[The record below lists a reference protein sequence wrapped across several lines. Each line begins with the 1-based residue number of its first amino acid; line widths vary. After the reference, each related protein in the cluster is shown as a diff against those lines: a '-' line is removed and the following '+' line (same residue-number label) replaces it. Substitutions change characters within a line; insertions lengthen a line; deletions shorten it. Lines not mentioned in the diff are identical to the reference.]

1 MENHIVDVIGI
12 GVGPFNLGLA
22 ALIDERTE
30 LSSYFFDESDAFD
43 WHPGMLLEHADLQV
57 PFLAD
62 LVTFA
67 NPKSNYSFLNYLHI
81 KNRLYKFYFY
91 RRFDIPRREYNDYA
105 RWVVKQLPHCV
116 FKSEVIDV
124 IDRDG
129 YYEVLVNHWDQ
140 SQRKTYYAKNIVMGT
155 GSKPLLLK
163 GADGL
168 PKEDVHHSSDYLY
181 HKSSTVKGK
190 SITVIGSGQ
199 SAAEIFYDL
208 LQEMDTHEF
217 QLSWFTRSPGIFQ
230 LDESK
235 LAQEVFTPD
244 YVDYFHQLP
253 FTQRMEALGHLKQL
267 RKGIEGATLEN
278 IYQNLYDK
286 TIDNE
291 HVPVKIQ
298 PLTELETIQK
308 EGNQYA
314 LDCYQWQAEER
325 FTHNSE
331 KVILATGYQPHI
343 PKWFSNRFKDKI
355 EWEDEKHYKV
365 TEQYRLQFKQ
375 SDREHHFYTL
385 TNLDHSH
392 GSGATNLALAVNR
405 NIHIINDIAGEV
417 IYPVQRDTLFS
428 QFLGK

>member
-1 MENHIVDVIGI
+1 MDNLTVDVIGI

-22 ALIDERTE
+22 ALLDEKTE
-30 LSSYFFDESDAFD
+30 LSSYFFDESEEFD

-67 NPKSNYSFLNYLHI
+67 NPKSRYSFLNYLHT

-91 RRFDIPRREYNDYA
+91 RKFDIPRKEYNDYA

-116 FKSEVIDV
+116 FKSQVIDV
-124 IDRDG
+124 IDKDG
-129 YYEVLVNHWDQ
+129 YYEVHVNHWDI
-140 SQRKTYYAKNIVMGT
+140 SERKTYYAKNIIMGT

-181 HKSSTVKGK
+181 HKPTTVQGK

-208 LQEMDTHEF
+208 LQEMDTHDF
-217 QLSWFTRSPGIFQ
+217 QLTWFTRSPGIFQ

-235 LAQEVFTPD
+235 LGQEVFTPD

-253 FTQRMEALGHLKQL
+253 FAERMEALQHLKQL
-267 RKGIEGATLEN
+267 RKGIEGTTLTN
-278 IYQNLYDK
+278 IYHYLYDK
-286 TIDNE
+286 SIDNE
-291 HVPVKIQ
+291 HIPVSIQ
-298 PLTELETIQK
+298 PLTELEDIQ
-308 EGNQYA
+308 ENGGEYTLA
-314 LDCYQWQAEER
+314 CHQWELKKR

-343 PKWFSNRFKDKI
+343 PDWFTNRFRDKI
-355 EWEDEKHYKV
+355 EWEDDKHFKV
-365 TEQYRLQFKQ
+365 TDNYQLQFKEAGRE
-375 SDREHHFYTL
+375 REHHFYTL
-385 TNLDHSH
+385 TNLDHAY
-392 GSGATNLALAVNR
+392 GSGATNLALSVNR
-405 NIHIINDIAGEV
+405 NIQIINDIAGEG
-417 IYPVQRDTLFS
+417 IYPMQRDTSFS
-428 QFLGK
+428 QFF